1 MTGNQVT
8 FFCQGPLVAKEYRLC
23 KEGSPDC
30 LLPTTLIETEN
41 LVKFSISSVE
51 WNNAGQ
57 YRCEYK
63 SPNGALEHSDY
74 LELVVTGVQQSS
86 VTLSALPS
94 SVVTTGGNVTLQCV
108 SQHPYDRFILMKDD
122 EKFSPGLPSPNRH
135 SELFGAVF
143 TVGSVTPN
151 QRWRFTCYGYYSSNS
166 QLWSVPSRVLE
177 LLVSGTLHKPTIWAH
192 PGSVITSGNPVTIWC
207 QATQETLMYVIYK
220 EGIEEPWDQQTQ
232 TDNSTEAKFTIPSVT
247 QVQAGRY
254 HCYTYTSVGWSQRS
268 DPLELVV
275 TGVYNKPTLSTMQNP
290 VVNLRGSVTLS
301 CTSSQRYDWFILTNN
316 GQKFSIRQSSR
327 HTHTG
332 MFLAEFPVGPVTSSQ
347 RWRFRCYGYYT
358 NNSQVWSEG
367 SDVLELL
374 VSGNLKKPTL
384 WAEPGSVISTG
395 NPVTIWCEGTKETQ
409 IYFLYK
415 EGSPAPWFHQTP
427 KGLGKKVM
435 FSIASM
441 EKHHAGQY
449 RCYSYES
456 TGWTE
461 RSDSL
466 ELVVTG
472 VYHGKPTLSAVP
484 SPVVTSRG
492 NVTLQCVS
500 SKGYDGFI
508 LTGADLK
515 FSRFQKAELLHT
527 GQSQALFPLILVTS
541 STHGPFRCYG
551 NYTNT
556 SHVWSEAS
564 DPLEI
569 HVSGLSRK
577 PTLLTTNVPVLAPG
591 ENLTLKCSS
600 EISYDRF
607 ALFKVGGSDLTQVYV
622 HQPQAGRFQAT
633 FTLASVNFSIGGRYR
648 CLGAQ
653 SFSSEWSAPSDPLDI
668 MITGYLP
675 VTPNISVHPGTTV
688 SSGENVTLL
697 CQSSDPVDTFFL
709 FKEGAAHPYMQQR
722 AKSQDLQYEAEF
734 FMSAITSAFGG
745 FYICFGS
752 NSSSPYL
759 LSYSSVPIEII
770 VSGLVSYQKA
780 VIGVSVAFFLLLF
793 LLTISLLLTLR
804 HQKKNR
810 KGVQAKTD
818 LQPPADSVNRDRR
831 LQNSSSPAPATQE
844 EILYATVKVTQPADS
859 MKLDVLSQH
868 EEVPSKD
875 LYAQVKPSRLRRT
888 EITSSSLMPKELLAS
903 NDTQSKANQV
913 IDEQAATTEEPH
925 DVTYAQLCIVTP
937 RQGHVNLPPSRQ
949 KSPT

>member
-8 FFCQGPLVAKEYRLC
+8 FFCQGPLEAKEYRLC

-30 LLPTTLIETEN
+30 LLPTTLRETEN

-51 WNNAGQ
+51 WNHAGH

-63 SPNGALEHSDY
+63 SANGALEHSDY
-74 LELVVTGVQQSS
+74 LELVVTGVHQSS

-94 SVVTTGGNVTLQCV
+94 PVVTTGGNMTLQCV
-108 SQHPYDRFILMKDD
+108 SHHPYDRFILMKED
-122 EKFSPGLPSPNRH
+122 EKFSAALPTQNIHP
-135 SELFGAVF
+135 ELFGALF
-143 TVGSVTPN
+143 ILGPVTPN
-151 QRWRFTCYGYYSSNS
+151 QRWRFTCYGYYSSSS

-192 PGSVITSGNPVTIWC
+192 PGSVITSRSPVTIWC
-207 QATQETLMYVIYK
+207 QATQETLIYVIYK
-220 EGIEEPWDQQTQ
+220 EGSPGPWDQQAPIPH
-232 TDNSTEAKFTIPSVT
+232 NNKAKLTIPSAT

-275 TGVYNKPTLSTMQNP
+275 T
-290 VVNLRGSVTLS
+290 
-301 CTSSQRYDWFILTNN
+301 
-316 GQKFSIRQSSR
+316 
-327 HTHTG
+327 
-332 MFLAEFPVGPVTSSQ
+332 
-347 RWRFRCYGYYT
+347 
-358 NNSQVWSEG
+358 
-367 SDVLELL
+367 
-374 VSGNLKKPTL
+374 
-384 WAEPGSVISTG
+384 
-395 NPVTIWCEGTKETQ
+395 
-409 IYFLYK
+409 
-415 EGSPAPWFHQTP
+415 
-427 KGLGKKVM
+427 
-435 FSIASM
+435 
-441 EKHHAGQY
+441 
-449 RCYSYES
+449 
-456 TGWTE
+456 
-461 RSDSL
+461 
-466 ELVVTG
+466 
-472 VYHGKPTLSAVP
+472 
-484 SPVVTSRG
+484 
-492 NVTLQCVS
+492 
-500 SKGYDGFI
+500 
-508 LTGADLK
+508 
-515 FSRFQKAELLHT
+515 
-527 GQSQALFPLILVTS
+527 
-541 STHGPFRCYG
+541 
-551 NYTNT
+551 
-556 SHVWSEAS
+556 
-564 DPLEI
+564 
-569 HVSGLSRK
+569 
-577 PTLLTTNVPVLAPG
+577 VPVLAPG

-607 ALFKVGGSDLTQVYV
+607 ALFKEGGSDLTEVYV
-622 HQPQAGRFQAT
+622 HQPQAGHFQAT

-675 VTPNISVHPGTTV
+675 VTPNISVLAGTTV

-709 FKEGAAHPYMQQR
+709 FKEGADHPYMQQR
-722 AKSQDLQYEAEF
+722 AKSQYLQYEAEF
-734 FMSAITSAFGG
+734 FMSAVTSAVGG
-745 FYICFGS
+745 SYICFGS

-759 LSYSSVPIEII
+759 LSYSSVSIEII
-770 VSGLVSYQKA
+770 VSGLVSYQKT
-780 VIGVSVAFFLLLF
+780 VIGVSVAFFLLFF

-844 EILYATVKVTQPADS
+844 EILYATVKVTKPADS
-859 MKLDVLSQH
+859 MELDVLSQH

-888 EITSSSLMPKELLAS
+888 EITSSSLMAKELLAS

>member
-1 MTGNQVT
+1 MTTFLTSLLCVALSHLVLWIPALAGVLSKPILRALPRNVVMTGNQVT

-268 DPLELVV
+268 DP
-275 TGVYNKPTLSTMQNP
+275 
-290 VVNLRGSVTLS
+290 
-301 CTSSQRYDWFILTNN
+301 
-316 GQKFSIRQSSR
+316 
-327 HTHTG
+327 
-332 MFLAEFPVGPVTSSQ
+332 
-347 RWRFRCYGYYT
+347 
-358 NNSQVWSEG
+358 
-367 SDVLELL
+367 
-374 VSGNLKKPTL
+374 
-384 WAEPGSVISTG
+384 
-395 NPVTIWCEGTKETQ
+395 
-409 IYFLYK
+409 
-415 EGSPAPWFHQTP
+415 
-427 KGLGKKVM
+427 
-435 FSIASM
+435 
-441 EKHHAGQY
+441 
-449 RCYSYES
+449 
-456 TGWTE
+456 
-461 RSDSL
+461 L